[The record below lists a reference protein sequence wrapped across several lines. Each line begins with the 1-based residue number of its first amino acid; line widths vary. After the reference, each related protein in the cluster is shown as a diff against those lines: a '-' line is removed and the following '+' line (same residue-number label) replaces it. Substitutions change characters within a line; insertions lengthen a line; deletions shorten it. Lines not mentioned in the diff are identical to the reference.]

1 MIYIYIY
8 IIPILYTYIY
18 MYVYI
23 LYTCIIYIHIYV
35 YILYSIYSYIAHT
48 YKTHT
53 NTHTCSAHSTVIITH
68 LLPAV
73 THLTPHAT
81 LSCVQER
88 FALATHE
95 MSESTG
101 FDLKSILFAMCVL
114 ALKSNDHSDPKVQK
128 ILRNMGWTRLQSAP
142 CASACA
148 ETACMNAAWCARLF
162 CPYI

>member
-1 MIYIYIY
+1 MYIYY
-8 IIPILYTYIY
+8 IPVLYAYIY
-18 MYVYI
+18 MYIYYI
-23 LYTCIIYIHIYV
+23 VYIHILH
-35 YILYSIYSYIAHT
+35 IHIKHT
-48 YKTHT
+48 QTHT
-53 NTHTCSAHSTVIITH
+53 HV
-68 LLPAV
+68 LL
-73 THLTPHAT
+73 TLQLSLHIYCLQSHLTPHAM